1 MRNDKRRWLPA
12 VLAGLCALLLS
23 GCNAL
28 GLDVEDY
35 LRPPK
40 STGEQEAIQQ
50 ALETYIEAHAEKG
63 GVTDYIL
70 KYPKEGSYRSAFI
83 LVDQVQPNRLGN
95 LSASSLTE
103 NKRAASNTMSTA
115 EATQAVAFYRLDV
128 EQAKTH
134 VNYLRKID
142 DEWVS
147 VSDVEGSSE
156 GVSRVSFG
164 DLNGDGAPELLVG
177 WSQYNTRNQKLA
189 LYFLNDT
196 LEEQAVDEIYTHMLV
211 NEFTGSGR
219 DDLMLFSATGADAP
233 TSVKLLSYEDGRL
246 VSRGTAE
253 LDAGIQRFG
262 TSKTVAL
269 SETVNG
275 VFIDCYKDPNTTIT
289 ELLFGTREPTRD
301 GGGWRRRF
309 IAPRTS

>member
-1 MRNDKRRWLPA
+1 M
-12 VLAGLCALLLS
+12 
-23 GCNAL
+23 
-28 GLDVEDY
+28 
-35 LRPPK
+35 
-40 STGEQEAIQQ
+40 
-50 ALETYIEAHAEKG
+50 
-63 GVTDYIL
+63 
-70 KYPKEGSYRSAFI
+70 SA
-83 LVDQVQPNRLGN
+83 
-95 LSASSLTE
+95 
-103 NKRAASNTMSTA
+103 A

-253 LDAGIQRFG
+253 LDAGIPAVRHIQ
-262 TSKTVAL
+262 
-269 SETVNG
+269 
-275 VFIDCYKDPNTTIT
+275 
-289 ELLFGTREPTRD
+289 D
-301 GGGWRRRF
+301 GG
-309 IAPRTS
+309 AV

>member
-1 MRNDKRRWLPA
+1 M
-12 VLAGLCALLLS
+12 
-23 GCNAL
+23 
-28 GLDVEDY
+28 
-35 LRPPK
+35 
-40 STGEQEAIQQ
+40 
-50 ALETYIEAHAEKG
+50 
-63 GVTDYIL
+63 
-70 KYPKEGSYRSAFI
+70 
-83 LVDQVQPNRLGN
+83 
-95 LSASSLTE
+95 
-103 NKRAASNTMSTA
+103 
-115 EATQAVAFYRLDV
+115 
-128 EQAKTH
+128 
-134 VNYLRKID
+134 
-142 DEWVS
+142 
-147 VSDVEGSSE
+147 
-156 GVSRVSFG
+156 SFG

-301 GGGWRRRF
+301 GEAGDAVLSRRGQ
-309 IAPRTS
+309 ADDPDGQGNPPSP